1 MPGLVAVGS
10 PRGAT
15 GRVRPQGVFV
25 TATGVSGGGDSE
37 GEGRL
42 TMAVKTSLTGDGG
55 GVAMAAAAGMV
66 AYEFLHPHTL

>member
-42 TMAVKTSLTGDGG
+42 TMALTGDGG

-66 AYEFLHPHTL
+66 AREFLHPHTL